1 METAGK
7 GNATEAAI
15 LAALATR
22 GFEVLVPFGDG
33 HAYDLVVHL
42 GDGCFGRVQ
51 CKTGRLT
58 GDCISFNTRTTDHGR
73 GRQPYLGLAD
83 VFGVYFL
90 PSDARVFD
98 PGLRSLWIC
107 SPTQIDSREK

>member
-1 METAGK
+1 MASASGGQRSIQLSYGRSQYSLSAGLLSHQTNVCSSEPPPILGAAMETAGK

-15 LAALATR
+15 LAALAAR

-58 GDCISFNTRTTDHGR
+58 GDCISFNT
-73 GRQPYLGLAD
+73 
-83 VFGVYFL
+83 
-90 PSDARVFD
+90 
-98 PGLRSLWIC
+98 
-107 SPTQIDSREK
+107 